1 MGIIRGGRH
10 RDPLRPLVAAI
21 IGLCVA
27 VGVVVFVCY
36 LADYPPN
43 FWDLP

>member
-1 MGIIRGGRH
+1 MSLLGGGPR
-10 RDPLRPLVAAI
+10 RPLVAAI

-27 VGVVVFVCY
+27 VGTVAFVCY

-43 FWDLP
+43 FWDVP